1 MSDGLT
7 SVQATLPDF
16 REWYAATCRL
26 EDRRSARLWG
36 GSALGVVILTG
47 GVLFW
52 AVTSVHPQPIL
63 AAEPP
68 PAAISI
74 DLAPVPAPVPA
85 PQQDVD
91 PAPQQ
96 AVASTE
102 PQPEDPPKVEAPPS
116 PAPNPP
122 VPVSKTEKVRPHKP
136 SAHKP
141 LPPVPAKAPPA
152 EKITAPRIMEAPP
165 TTSPSAASASTFSHV
180 SHDPVT
186 WQGELLARLER
197 FRRYPR
203 EAQSTHQEGTSLLHF
218 VMDRK
223 GHVLSAS
230 LQRSAGHDLLDAE
243 TLALIH
249 RAEPLPVPPDS
260 VPGDPLSLTVPIE
273 FSLEH

>member
-1 MSDGLT
+1 MSDGLI
-7 SVQATLPDF
+7 SANVPLPRF
-16 REWYAATCRL
+16 REWYAATCHV

-36 GSALGVVILTG
+36 GSALGVVALTG
-47 GVLFW
+47 AALFW
-52 AVTSVHPQPIL
+52 AVMSAHPQPIL
-63 AAEPP
+63 VAEPS

-74 DLAPVPAPVPA
+74 DLAPVPVPVSA

-102 PQPEDPPKVEAPPS
+102 PQPEDRPKVEAPPS

-122 VPVSKTEKVRPHKP
+122 VPVPKTEKVRPHQP
-136 SAHKP
+136 SVHKP
-141 LPPVPAKAPPA
+141 LPPVPVKAPSV
-152 EKITAPRIMEAPP
+152 EKATAPRTVEAPP
-165 TTSPSAASASTFSHV
+165 TTAPSAASVTTSSQA

-197 FRRYPR
+197 FKRYP
-203 EAQSTHQEGTSLLHF
+203 EAAQSTHQEGTSLLHF

-223 GHVLSAS
+223 GHVLSVS
-230 LQRSAGHDLLDAE
+230 LKRSAGYDLLDAE

-249 RAEPLPVPPDS
+249 RAEPLPIPPDS
-260 VPGDPLSLTVPIE
+260 VQGDPLSLTVPIE
-273 FSLEH
+273 FYLEH

>member
-1 MSDGLT
+1 MSDGLI
-7 SVQATLPDF
+7 SAQATLPSF

-36 GSALGVVILTG
+36 GSALGVVVLTG
-47 GVLFW
+47 AVLFW
-52 AVTSVHPQPIL
+52 AVTSAHPQPIL
-63 AAEPP
+63 TAEPP

-91 PAPQQ
+91 PG
-96 AVASTE
+96 

-116 PAPNPP
+116 PAPSPP
-122 VPVSKTEKVRPHKP
+122 VPVPKPEKIRPHKP
-136 SAHKP
+136 SVHKP
-141 LPPVPAKAPPA
+141 LPPVPVKAPPA
-152 EKITAPRIMEAPP
+152 EKTTAPRTVEAPP
-165 TTSPSAASASTFSHV
+165 TTSPSAASASTSSHA

-197 FRRYPR
+197 FKRYPQ

-230 LQRSAGHDLLDAE
+230 LKRSAGHDLLDAE

-249 RAEPLPVPPDS
+249 RAEPLPIPPDS
-260 VPGDPLSLTVPIE
+260 VQGDPLSLTVPIE
-273 FSLEH
+273 FYLEH

>member
-1 MSDGLT
+1 MSDGLI
-7 SVQATLPDF
+7 SANVPLPRF
-16 REWYAATCRL
+16 REWYAATCRV

-36 GSALGVVILTG
+36 GSALGVVALTG
-47 GVLFW
+47 VVLFW
-52 AVTSVHPQPIL
+52 AVTSAHPQPIL

-91 PAPQQ
+91 PGPQQ

-122 VPVSKTEKVRPHKP
+122 VPVPKTEKIKPHKP
-136 SAHKP
+136 SVHKP
-141 LPPVPAKAPPA
+141 LPPVPVKAPPA
-152 EKITAPRIMEAPP
+152 EKTTAPRNVEAPP
-165 TTSPSAASASTFSHV
+165 TTSPSAASATTSSHA

-197 FRRYPR
+197 FKRYP
-203 EAQSTHQEGTSLLHF
+203 EAAQSTHQEGTSLLHF

-230 LQRSAGHDLLDAE
+230 LKRSAGHELLDAE
-243 TLALIH
+243 TLALIR
-249 RAEPLPVPPDS
+249 RAEPLPIPPDS
-260 VPGDPLSLTVPIE
+260 IKGDPLSLTVPIE
-273 FSLEH
+273 FYLEH